1 MEKRR
6 GSLSETWTAEYLS
19 WSLGSKRES
28 IKLLLF
34 AAWRS
39 RSRVAINGDLSG
51 FRRWLHTVPPTVG
64 VRADRRR
71 CPEDAIFCRHAAST
85 WDENGMLSRP
95 RGSRYTSRVPAWI
108 HSYTVPLLIPNRWA
122 TWRTVMAPGPG

>member
-71 CPEDAIFCRHAAST
+71 CPEERDFLST
-85 WDENGMLSRP
+85 CCFDVGREWNAQPPP
-95 RGSRYTSRVPAWI
+95 RIAV
-108 HSYTVPLLIPNRWA
+108 HL
-122 TWRTVMAPGPG
+122 